1 VAGFL
6 IVILLLAAF
15 WVVGVMPRRRRMQSH
30 QSMQDSLDVGD
41 EVITAGGLH
50 GRVESLEDGEV
61 RLEIAEGVV
70 VTVDR
75 RAIAAVATEVEVE
88 VDVEAD
94 EPEDGEDE
102 VDEAPEEEPPEE
114 GENQPER
121 VNESPR
127 KPS

>member
-6 IVILLLAAF
+6 IVILLLGAF
-15 WVVGVMPRRRRMQSH
+15 WVVAVMPRRRRMQSH
-30 QSMQDSLDVGD
+30 QAMQDALDVGD

-50 GRVESLEDGEV
+50 GRVVSFEDGEI

-75 RAIAAVATEVEVE
+75 RAIAAVAAEVEVE
-88 VDVEAD
+88 V
-94 EPEDGEDE
+94 EPEDEDE
-102 VDEAPEEEPPEE
+102 EPEEEGPEDE
-114 GENQPER
+114 ENQPEWA
-121 VNESPR
+121 NESPR

>member
-1 VAGFL
+1 VTGFL

-15 WVVGVMPRRRRMQSH
+15 WVVAVMPRRRRMQSH
-30 QSMQDSLDVGD
+30 QAMQDSLDVGD
-41 EVITAGGLH
+41 DVITAGGLH
-50 GRVESLEDGEV
+50 GRVESFDEGEV

-88 VDVEAD
+88 VD
-94 EPEDGEDE
+94 
-102 VDEAPEEEPPEE
+102 APEEGEEEEPAEDE
-114 GENQPER
+114 ENQPER
-121 VNESPR
+121 ANESPR

>member
-6 IVILLLAAF
+6 IVILILAAF
-15 WVVGVMPRRRRMQSH
+15 WIVAVMPRRRRMQSH
-30 QSMQDSLDVGD
+30 QAMQDSLAAGD

-50 GRVESLEDGEV
+50 GEVVSFEDGEV

-88 VDVEAD
+88 VDAD
-94 EPEDGEDE
+94 DDDEEDE
-102 VDEAPEEEPPEE
+102 HDEEEAPEE

-121 VNESPR
+121 TNETPP

>member
-15 WVVGVMPRRRRMQSH
+15 WVVAVMPRRRRMQSH
-30 QSMQDSLDVGD
+30 QAMQDSLEVDD

-50 GRVESLEDGEV
+50 GRVVSFEEGEV

-75 RAIAAVATEVEVE
+75 RAIAAVAAEVEVE
-88 VDVEAD
+88 VEAEHEEED
-94 EPEDGEDE
+94 AEEQAPEDE
-102 VDEAPEEEPPEE
+102 
-114 GENQPER
+114 ENQPER
-121 VNESPR
+121 TNESPR

>member
-1 VAGFL
+1 MSGFL

-15 WVVGVMPRRRRMQSH
+15 WVVAIMPRRRRMQSH
-30 QSMQDSLDVGD
+30 QAMQDSLEVGD

-50 GRVESLEDGEV
+50 GRVESFAESEV

-88 VDVEAD
+88 V
-94 EPEDGEDE
+94 
-102 VDEAPEEEPPEE
+102 EAPPQEPSEAQ
-114 GENQPER
+114 ENRPER
-121 VNESPR
+121 ANESPGE
-127 KPS
+127 PS

>member
-1 VAGFL
+1 VSGFL

-15 WVVGVMPRRRRMQSH
+15 WVVAVMPRRRRMQSH

-50 GRVESLEDGEV
+50 GRVEAMEDGEV

-75 RAIAAVATEVEVE
+75 RAIAAVAAEVEVE
-88 VDVEAD
+88 VD
-94 EPEDGEDE
+94 
-102 VDEAPEEEPPEE
+102 APEEDETPDDEGDEVEPESV
-114 GENQPER
+114 GET
-121 VNESPR
+121 PR